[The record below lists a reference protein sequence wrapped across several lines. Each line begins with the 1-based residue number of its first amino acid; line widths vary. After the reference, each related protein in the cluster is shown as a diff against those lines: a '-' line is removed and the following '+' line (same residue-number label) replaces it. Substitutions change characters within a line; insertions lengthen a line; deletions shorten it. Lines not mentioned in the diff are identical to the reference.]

1 MERYM
6 KVGILHAMETEP
18 DQFCSFFKAVNAPFE
33 CQVFEITMGEYPDF
47 SEAFDAFLISGS
59 KKGVYDPDPWIT
71 DLSEF
76 VRNCILEQ
84 RKLVGICFGHQL
96 IAHALGGYTS
106 KSEKGWGLGLQ
117 KFDITTQKSWMVPA
131 LNRCALYFSHQDQ
144 VTSLPVGAE
153 LLGGN
158 DFCPNAMCCVGD
170 QVLGIQGHPEISH
183 SLMVQVIERIKEQVG
198 LKVYSDAL
206 NSLNNGTPD
215 ARTVARWIINFI
227 NG

>member
-1 MERYM
+1 M
-6 KVGILHAMETEP
+6 KVGILHAMETEL
-18 DQFCSFFKAVNAPFE
+18 DQFSSFFKAASAPFE
-33 CQVFEITMGEYPDF
+33 TQVFEITRGEYPD
-47 SEAFDAFLISGS
+47 SSVAFDAFLISGS
-59 KKGVYDPDPWIT
+59 KKGVYDPDPWIA

-76 VRNCILEQ
+76 VRSCTLDR

-117 KFDITTQKSWMVPA
+117 EFDITTQKPWMVPT

-144 VTSLPVGAE
+144 ATSLPVGAE
-153 LLGGN
+153 LLGGS
-158 DFCPNAMCCVGD
+158 DFCPNAMYCIGD

-183 SLMVQVIERIKEQVG
+183 SLMVQVIERRKEQVG
-198 LKVYSDAL
+198 SKVYSDARS
-206 NSLNNGTPD
+206 SLNNGTPD

-227 NG
+227 YS

>member
-1 MERYM
+1 M
-6 KVGILHAMETEP
+6 KVGILHAMETEL
-18 DQFCSFFKAVNAPFE
+18 DQFSSFFKAASAPFE
-33 CQVFEITMGEYPDF
+33 TQVFEITRGEYPD
-47 SEAFDAFLISGS
+47 SSVAFDAFLISGS
-59 KKGVYDPDPWIT
+59 KKGVYDPDLWIA

-76 VRNCILEQ
+76 VRSCTLDR

-117 KFDITTQKSWMVPA
+117 EFDITTQKPWMVPT

-144 VTSLPVGAE
+144 ATSLPVGAE
-153 LLGGN
+153 LLGGS
-158 DFCPNAMCCVGD
+158 DFCPNAMYCIGD

-183 SLMVQVIERIKEQVG
+183 SLMVQVIERRKEQVG
-198 LKVYSDAL
+198 SKVYSDAL
-206 NSLNNGTPD
+206 SSLNNGTPD

-227 NG
+227 YS